1 MDLCRTLDTG
11 HPTRAVCGKE
21 YTLMKIINEKTEEV
35 MKSNAKTATII
46 NKLQSTQRNTLSSI
60 IDQEGGKSSTRVGI
74 IIIQGG
80 AE

>member
-1 MDLCRTLDTG
+1 
-11 HPTRAVCGKE
+11 
-21 YTLMKIINEKTEEV
+21 MKIINEKTEEV